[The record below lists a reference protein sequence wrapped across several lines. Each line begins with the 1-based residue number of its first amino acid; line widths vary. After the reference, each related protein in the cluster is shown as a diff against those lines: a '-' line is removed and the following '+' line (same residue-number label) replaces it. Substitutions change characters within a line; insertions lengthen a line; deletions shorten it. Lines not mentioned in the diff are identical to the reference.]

1 MNENQNKTK
10 QESPKNVIGEVSAA
24 KSSNG
29 FKKLLSKKW
38 VTPAAFMAAAAII
51 VALMWIYQ
59 GSDTTKETSATTSEN
74 TETVAGSDAAKPDD
88 QALQAERKG
97 EKMEWP
103 VANKDNLDEVLPYYD
118 VNATSDEK
126 AKAVIQIGD
135 NTLAPHTG
143 VDFADPSDQPF
154 DVLAALSGKV
164 TRVEKHP
171 TNGNVVEISHGDGLV
186 TVYQSLSD
194 IQVAVGDDVKQG
206 TKIAVAGRND
216 LEKDLGVHLHFSVQE
231 NGKSVNPASIVGQS
245 LAQEKK

>member
-1 MNENQNKTK
+1 MNENQNKPK
-10 QESPKNVIGEVSAA
+10 QESPKNGLGEVSAA

-29 FKKLLSKKW
+29 FKRLLSRKW
-38 VTPAAFMAAAAII
+38 VTPAAFMVAAAII

-59 GSDTTKETSATTSEN
+59 GSDDTKETSATTSEN
-74 TETVAGSDAAKPDD
+74 TETVVGSDAVKPDD
-88 QALQAERKG
+88 QALEEGRKG
-97 EKMEWP
+97 EKLEWP

-118 VNATSDEK
+118 ANATAEQK
-126 AKAVIQIGD
+126 AQAVIQMD
-135 NTLAPHTG
+135 NNTFAAHTG

-154 DVLAALSGKV
+154 DVLAALSGQV

-171 TNGNVVEISHGDGLV
+171 TNGNVVEISHGSGLV

-216 LEKDLGVHLHFSVQE
+216 LEKDLGVHLHFSVEQD
-231 NGKSVNPASIVGQS
+231 GKPVNPASIVGQALS
-245 LAQEKK
+245 EEK

>member
-1 MNENQNKTK
+1 MNENQNKPK
-10 QESPKNVIGEVSAA
+10 QDSPKNVIGEVSAA

-29 FKKLLSKKW
+29 FKRLLSRKW
-38 VTPAAFMAAAAII
+38 VTPAAFMVAAAII

-59 GSDTTKETSATTSEN
+59 GSDNTKETSATTSEQ
-74 TETVAGSDAAKPDD
+74 TDTVAGSDAVKPDD
-88 QALQAERKG
+88 QALEQVRKG
-97 EKMEWP
+97 EKLEWP
-103 VANKDNLDEVLPYYD
+103 VANKDVLDEVLPYYD
-118 VNATSDEK
+118 ANATNEQK
-126 AKAVIQIGD
+126 AQAVVQMD
-135 NTLAPHTG
+135 NNTFVPHLG

-171 TNGNVVEISHGDGLV
+171 TNGNVVEISHGNGLV

-194 IQVAVGDDVKQG
+194 IQVAEGDDVKQG

-245 LAQEKK
+245 LTEEK